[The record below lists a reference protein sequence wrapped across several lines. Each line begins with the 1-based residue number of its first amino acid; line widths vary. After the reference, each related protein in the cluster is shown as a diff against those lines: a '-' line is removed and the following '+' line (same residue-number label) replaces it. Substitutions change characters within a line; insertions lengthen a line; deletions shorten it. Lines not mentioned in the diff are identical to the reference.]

1 MPLPAAFLLEQSI
14 QIAWDYLE
22 RTGEIDEPETASR
35 FLSDTIAIMMRHGQ
49 TNRLLLSNRA
59 ITAYQRFRQ
68 TKVIEHLPE
77 QASR

>member
-1 MPLPAAFLLEQSI
+1 MSLPATLLLEQSI

-22 RTGEIDEPETASR
+22 RTGEINEPDTASR
-35 FLSDTIAIMMRHGQ
+35 FLGETIAVMMRHGQ

-59 ITAYQRFRQ
+59 ITAYQRFRKLENVQ
-68 TKVIEHLPE
+68 RLPE